1 MSPSEGTVAAG
12 ESQAVTCSVRPTDA
26 SVFVSQ
32 AALTVGQGVNAIK
45 PKPLLDM
52 KVSEGGFVRE
62 SDCDFKRVPREERG
76 SSRFE

>member
-1 MSPSEGTVAAG
+1 MSPAEGTIAVG

-52 KVSEGGFVRE
+52 KVSEGG
-62 SDCDFKRVPREERG
+62 SWK
-76 SSRFE
+76 